1 MKTGNLSVNPEET
14 ILFPALEQSMM
25 AVVLTDDND
34 IVRFFNQA
42 AEHLWG
48 YGREDVLGRNVNML
62 IPATLRQQHPSFIKK
77 NREGGHNSVVGMN
90 RELQL
95 ERKDR
100 SLVWTSF
107 ALSKVNVNGRV
118 YYLAMARDVTVEVQ
132 RQEQNRL
139 LLMAMAHTDQPVI
152 VLSPDSLIVQ
162 VNRAFTDMFD
172 FGAEEVTS
180 LPPEDVLFS
189 GVHEDERNRFGL
201 LLQGNDRRAEELRV
215 MTRRGRDIWVR
226 VCAIPV
232 SDDKGRI
239 CNRVLTFTDVTEN
252 QKIRILEK
260 EVLVMLVGDQPFAAV
275 GETLCRVAESVLPG
289 WHISLYRETGETRQL
304 WAQGGAPAAT
314 RGTTEMQT
322 LMLPIS
328 HNDNA
333 RAGLLVMTY
342 SGEQPV
348 VERFAERVAESCTYF
363 ASLALEHEYHRH
375 QIEQLQQ
382 FDSLTGLPARNK
394 LHHCLDKLL
403 QEHPDKSTSIFSL
416 GIDNFSHINEILGYA
431 AADKL
436 LLAMAERLRN
446 FVGPEQ
452 YLCRTEG
459 IQFVVVAPG
468 FDASDASLFAG
479 RLKDTMSEPLL
490 LDGEPISLSVST
502 GISLWPEPG
511 GSRDSLL
518 AAARSAMER
527 IRDAGGNGWQFFD
540 ADVSQRIKEDQQ
552 LATALKNA
560 IVEGRLT
567 LHYQPQVNAYNGE
580 LYGVEA
586 LARWHD
592 PVFGMVS
599 PLRFVPIAEKT
610 GEMEHLGYW
619 VLKEA
624 CRQMAEW
631 RQQGLE
637 IPCVSV
643 NLSPRNLQDPA
654 LLSFIT
660 ERLKEYGLPGER
672 LTLEV
677 TENDM
682 VELSDSMMA
691 RLNTIRSL
699 GVGLSVDDFGTGFSG
714 LLNLAKL
721 PVTEIKID
729 KSFIDGMMTEK
740 RSRALTEAM
749 TGIGHS
755 LELAIVAEGVE
766 TQEQMD
772 LLRQLRCPV
781 IQGYLFSPPLP
792 AQKLAEW
799 VLKRGRDN

>member
-1 MKTGNLSVNPEET
+1 MRTGDLSANPEET

-48 YGREDVLGRNVNML
+48 YAREDVLGRNVNML
-62 IPATLRQQHPSFIKK
+62 IPASLRARHPSFIRS
-77 NREGGHNSVVGMN
+77 NREGGHSSVVGMN

-95 ERKDR
+95 ERRDGR
-100 SLVWTSF
+100 LVWTSF
-107 ALSKVNVNGRV
+107 ALSKADVNGRV
-118 YYLAMARDVTVEVQ
+118 YYLAMARDVTAEVQ

-152 VLSPDSLIVQ
+152 VLSPDSHIVQ
-162 VNRAFTDMFD
+162 VNRAFTDMF
-172 FGAEEVTS
+172 GYGTAEVTGQS
-180 LPPEDVLFS
+180 PESVLFS
-189 GVHEDERNRFGL
+189 APHESERNRFRL
-201 LLQGNDRRAEELRV
+201 LLQGNDSRTEEFRV
-215 MTRRGRDIWVR
+215 MNHDRELWVR
-226 VCAIPV
+226 VCTIPV
-232 SDDKGRI
+232 SDSRGKV
-239 CNRVLTFTDVTEN
+239 CNRVVTFTDVTEN
-252 QKIRILEK
+252 QKIRMLEK
-260 EVLVMLVGDQPFAAV
+260 EVLLMLAGDQPFTAV
-275 GETLCRVAESVLPG
+275 GETLCRKAESVLPG
-289 WHISLYRETGETRQL
+289 WRVSLFRQAGDTLRL
-304 WAQGGAPAAT
+304 WAPGSAPAAA
-314 RGTTEMQT
+314 GETTGIQT
-322 LMLPIS
+322 LEWPIR

-333 RAGLLVMTY
+333 RAGLLVMT
-342 SGEQPV
+342 SPGEQPAAD
-348 VERFAERVAESCTYF
+348 RFAGRVAESCTYF
-363 ASLALEHEYHRH
+363 ASLALEHEYRRQ

-394 LHHCLDKLL
+394 LHHHLDKLL
-403 QEHPDKSTSIFSL
+403 QEQPGKSTAIFSL
-416 GIDNFSHINEILGYA
+416 GIDNFSHVNEMLGYA

-459 IQFVVVAPG
+459 IQFVIVAPG

-479 RLKDTMSEPLL
+479 RLKEAMSEPVL
-490 LDGEPISLSVST
+490 LDGDPISLSVST

-560 IVEGRLT
+560 IAEGRLA
-567 LHYQPQVNAYNGE
+567 LHYQPQVNADSGE

-592 PVFGMVS
+592 PVFGTVS
-599 PLRFVPIAEKT
+599 PQRFVAIAEKT

-624 CRQMAEW
+624 CRQMAGW
-631 RQQGLE
+631 RQQGVE

-654 LLSFIT
+654 LPAFIT
-660 ERLKEYGLPGER
+660 EQLKEYGLPGEC

-677 TENDM
+677 TENDV

-691 RLNTIRSL
+691 RLNTIRGL

-729 KSFIDGMMTEK
+729 KSFIDGMMAEK

-755 LELAIVAEGVE
+755 LELAVVAEGVE
-766 TQEQMD
+766 MQAQMD

-781 IQGYLFSPPLP
+781 IQGYFFSPPLP
-792 AQKLAEW
+792 APQLADW
-799 VLKRGRDN
+799 VLKRGISH